1 MRDFASRST
10 GKEVQRPFAA
20 VKERATPLGDI
31 VSRDTTMTPILR
43 LARAS
48 FFVLLFAYGCGG
60 GTQEGAHQ
68 RTVVAPSTITDA
80 TFGEGVRALF
90 RMDIEDGARAELRDH
105 LVQHLVSKV
114 GPILEAGNYDD
125 VVEHFASITRFYSP
139 DDFTEHRISPSLRT
153 IAEWIVE
160 HGSPSG
166 REGDV
171 LAADLVLLSM
181 PNARPEAQAAYDQL
195 AAWGVEV
202 RANLPSVPERMNG
215 LVRVWEEHARLAP
228 GSAVLERLANLIVE
242 RREALTRL
250 FSENERPFGGGMTLE
265 EYRAANIALTR
276 APFDVAAVFLAHGDV
291 ASAIRH
297 VQGMGGNA
305 ATEAQLVRV
314 MRDAVSEGGESDEAL
329 LTLARGYMEEEL
341 GRVDVAL
348 ALCSYGQRKNP
359 TDPRYPQCLGRIAA
373 IEERF
378 ADATAYYADA
388 ISIAPGE
395 RTLYDEAL
403 QVLASLIDRF
413 NASDSSESS
422 ELRAISSKAEQILN
436 ERQRRFPDTD
446 PPVAIE
452 ALHFVMGMASM
463 SGGDGAEAQRHF
475 EASVA
480 ARPTV
485 DTLSQLGTLLLR
497 TGHAEDAVRRFREAL
512 DLASGQHE
520 QRAFLL
526 RMMGDGFRMQNN
538 VDQSRRMYEQAL
550 GEIASVQGEDATGS
564 AKLDAQRGA
573 ILDLLGRH
581 DESAIMFRRAASAGA
596 SEMAVYSAILSYLV
610 VGPRPD
616 LALAQDVYRAALRQ
630 LTVPPEWKV
639 YFALW
644 VKAIAARAHA
654 TVDADVSSTLEQLV
668 QGTSWSSALARFG
681 AGQIDFQM
689 LLSLATTRGQEA
701 EANFY
706 EGARLLGA
714 NDAAGARARFATVLG
729 TQMVAYFEY
738 AMAQELSR

>member
-1 MRDFASRST
+1 MTLSKRWVPA
-10 GKEVQRPFAA
+10 VLAVLVIAA
-20 VKERATPLGDI
+20 
-31 VSRDTTMTPILR
+31 
-43 LARAS
+43 
-48 FFVLLFAYGCGG
+48 GCGSAA
-60 GTQEGAHQ
+60 QEE
-68 RTVVAPSTITDA
+68 RTRTIVVPSTITDA
-80 TFGEGVRALF
+80 TFSEGVRTLL
-90 RMDIEDGARAELRDH
+90 RMEADDSARAELRDH
-105 LVQHLVSKV
+105 LVQHLVAKV
-114 GPILEAGNYDD
+114 GPILEAGNYDA

-139 DDFTEHRISPSLRT
+139 ADFTEHRISPSLRT

-160 HGSPSG
+160 HGSPTG

-171 LAADLVLLSM
+171 LAADLVLLSI
-181 PNARPEAQAAYDQL
+181 PNARPEAEAAYTQL

-202 RANLPSVPERMNG
+202 RSNLPSVPERANG
-215 LVRVWEEHARLAP
+215 LVRVWEEHARLTP
-228 GSAVLERLANLIVE
+228 GTAVLERLANLIVE
-242 RREALTRL
+242 RRDAFNRL
-250 FSENERPFGGGMTLE
+250 LSPENGRPFGGGMTLE

-276 APFDVAAVFLAHGDV
+276 APFDVAAVFLAHGDL

-314 MRDAVSEGGESDEAL
+314 MRDATTDGNESDEAL

-341 GRVDVAL
+341 GRADVAL
-348 ALCSYGQRKNP
+348 ALCALGQRKNP
-359 TDPRYPQCLGRIAA
+359 SDPRYPQCLGRIAA

-378 ADATAYYADA
+378 GDATAYYSDA
-388 ISIAPGE
+388 IAIAPTE

-413 NASDSSESS
+413 NSSDAADSS
-422 ELRAISSKAEQILN
+422 ELRAISSEAEQILN
-436 ERQRRFPDTD
+436 ERQRRFPDTT

-452 ALHFVMGMASM
+452 ALHFVMGMSSM

-497 TGHAEDAVRRFREAL
+497 TGHADAGVRRFREAL
-512 DLASGQHE
+512 DLVSGQHE

-526 RMMGDGFRMQNN
+526 RMMGDGFRMLNN
-538 VDQSRRMYEQAL
+538 TDQSRRMYEQAL
-550 GEIASVQGEDATGS
+550 GEIASEQAEDATGT
-564 AKLDAQRGA
+564 AKLDAQRGT

-581 DESAIMFRRAASAGA
+581 DESAIMFRRAANAGA
-596 SEMAVYSAILSYLV
+596 SEMAVYSAILSHLV
-610 VGPRPD
+610 VGPTPD
-616 LALAQDVYRAALRQ
+616 VALAQEVYRAALRQ

-644 VKAIAARAHA
+644 VKAVAARAHVN
-654 TVDADVSSTLEQLV
+654 VDADVSSTLEQLV
-668 QGTSWSSALARFG
+668 NGASWSASLARFG
-681 AGQIDFQM
+681 AGQIDFQT
-689 LLSLATTRGQEA
+689 LLTLASTRGQEA

-714 NDAAGARARFATVLG
+714 NDEAGARTRFAAVLA
-729 TQMVAYFEY
+729 TQMVGYFEY